1 MFGEKAANK
10 SQSKF
15 KYKYRIPMSHKI
27 LNKFKGTLA
36 SWNPSNKRNVFAFM

>member
-1 MFGEKAANK
+1 MFGEKAGNK
-10 SQSKF
+10 SQSKV
-15 KYKYRIPMSHKI
+15 KYKIPMSHKI